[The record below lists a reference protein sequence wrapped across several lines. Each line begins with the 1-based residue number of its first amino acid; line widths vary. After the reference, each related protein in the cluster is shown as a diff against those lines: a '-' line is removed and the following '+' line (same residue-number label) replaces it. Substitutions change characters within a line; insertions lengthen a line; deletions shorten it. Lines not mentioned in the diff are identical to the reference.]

1 MARVLGIDFGLK
13 KIGLALTEGYLAEP
27 LVVLKVK
34 EKTAKVIQKI
44 NIICEEEKIDKIVI
58 GLPESG
64 LVKKI
69 KKFGEELRKISS
81 RPVVYHPETLT
92 TRDAF
97 VKMKEAGL
105 KRENRKKKEDAV
117 AAALILQSW
126 LEKNYV

>member
-1 MARVLGIDFGLK
+1 MKVLGIDFGLK

-27 LVVLKVK
+27 LEVLIVK
-34 EKTAKVIQKI
+34 EKKEKAIQKI
-44 NIICEEEKIDKIVI
+44 SSFCEEEKIDKIVI

-69 KKFGEELRKISS
+69 KKFGEELKRITSL
-81 RPVVYHPETLT
+81 PVIYQPETLT